1 MGFFI
6 IFTKIDYSMKTKF
19 ILLTSLLLLF
29 SCATKS
35 VVADTSK
42 TPALQEIKVVQEVV
56 PVENSVIPET
66 KPVAKNMVMLTR
78 ELYESKNLYENSCN
92 KCHNLYAPSEFTK
105 EQWPKILKSM
115 QKNAELSD
123 SQIAGIQDY
132 INSQI

>member
-1 MGFFI
+1 
-6 IFTKIDYSMKTKF
+6 MKTKF
-19 ILLTSLLLLF
+19 ILLTSLLFLF

-42 TPALQEIKVVQEVV
+42 TPAPQEIKVVQEVV
-56 PVENSVIPET
+56 SVENSVVPET
-66 KPVAKNMVMLTR
+66 KPVPKNMVMLTR

-123 SQIAGIQDY
+123 PQIAGIQDY

>member
-1 MGFFI
+1 
-6 IFTKIDYSMKTKF
+6 MKTKF
-19 ILLTSLLLLF
+19 ILLTSSLFLF

-42 TPALQEIKVVQEVV
+42 TPAPQEIIVVQEVV
-56 PVENSVIPET
+56 PVEITVVPEA
-66 KPVAKNMVMLTR
+66 KPVPKNMVMLTR

-92 KCHNLYAPSEFTK
+92 KCHSLYAPNEFNK

-123 SQIAGIQDY
+123 PQIAGILDY

>member
-1 MGFFI
+1 
-6 IFTKIDYSMKTKF
+6 MKTKF

-35 VVADTSK
+35 VIADDPK
-42 TPALQEIKVVQEVV
+42 APALQEIKVVQEVV

-105 EQWPKILKSM
+105 EQWPKIMKSM

-123 SQIAGIQDY
+123 PQIAGILDY

>member
-1 MGFFI
+1 
-6 IFTKIDYSMKTKF
+6 MKTKL
-19 ILLTSLLLLF
+19 ILLASLSLLF

-42 TPALQEIKVVQEVV
+42 THAPQEIKVIQEVV
-56 PVENSVIPET
+56 PVENKVVQET

-92 KCHNLYAPSEFTK
+92 KCHSLYAPNEFTK

-115 QKNAELSD
+115 QSILM
-123 SQIAGIQDY
+123 QI
-132 INSQI
+132 SM